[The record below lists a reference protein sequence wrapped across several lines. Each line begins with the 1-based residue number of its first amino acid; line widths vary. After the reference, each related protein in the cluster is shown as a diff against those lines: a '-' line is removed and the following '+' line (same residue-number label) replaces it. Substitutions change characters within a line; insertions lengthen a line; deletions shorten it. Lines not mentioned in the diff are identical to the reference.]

1 MPEDRKEQ
9 LELLESRSE
18 DVQEILGYI
27 PRWIVRWGITVIFV
41 SIIVLLVGSWFFKY
55 PDIIKSSVV
64 VTTENPP
71 ADIITRSSGKLQH
84 LFVKDKAQV
93 EAGEALAVVENA
105 ANHNHV
111 FQLKEQ
117 LQQLKPFIARFD
129 YSLVKPVTRS
139 FSLGQVQAGYELFLK
154 NLEDHRQFF
163 INQYHQKKI
172 QATTSQVQK
181 NQELFNQLLTR
192 KKALLEQVELSKKQ
206 FDRVKKMLKEQVV
219 SPKEFEQAKSQHL
232 QKQMDLYTVEASLTN
247 TTMKIS
253 DLRQLIMETSIQ
265 ERETRTSLQL
275 ALKQS
280 FDNLNSQISQW
291 EYNYLLKSPI
301 PGQVTFNKFWSV
313 NQNVKAGDI
322 VLTVVP
328 EKSGPII
335 GKLFLPIAGS
345 GKVKVGQK
353 VNIKF
358 SNYPHMEYGM
368 VQGIIKTISMA
379 PSDSVYLVEVGLP
392 NGLLT
397 NYGNKLGFNQK
408 MQGNAE
414 IITEDIRVLERV
426 FQPLK
431 ALFKKH
437 TAKQ

>member
-27 PRWIVRWGITVIFV
+27 PRWIVRWGITVIFI
-41 SIIVLLVGSWFFKY
+41 SILVLLTGSWFFKY
-55 PDIIKSSVV
+55 PDIIKSPVL

-93 EAGEALAVVENA
+93 KAGDALAVVENA
-105 ANHNHV
+105 ADHNHI
-111 FQLKEQ
+111 FQLKDQ
-117 LQQLKPFIARFD
+117 LRRLKPFFANFH
-129 YSLVKPVTRS
+129 YPMLKPVIKN
-139 FSLGQVQAGYELFLK
+139 FSLGQVQPSYELFLK
-154 NLEDHRQFF
+154 SLEDYQQFLK
-163 INQYHQKKI
+163 NQYHRKKMSAYNTQI
-172 QATTSQVQK
+172 ERCQD
-181 NQELFNQLLTR
+181 LYNQLVIRKNVLT
-192 KKALLEQVELSKKQ
+192 EQYSLSKKQ
-206 FDRVKKMLKEQVV
+206 FERVKKMMKEQVV
-219 SPKEFEQAKSQHL
+219 SPKEFEQSKSQHL
-232 QKQMDLYTVEASLTN
+232 QKQMDVTTVEASLTN

-265 ERETRTSLQL
+265 EREKRTSLQL

-291 EYNYLLKSPI
+291 EYSYLLKSPI
-301 PGQVTFNKFWSV
+301 SGQVTLNKYWSV
-313 NQNVKAGDI
+313 NQNVKAGDS

-328 EKSGPII
+328 EKSGSII
-335 GKLFLPIAGS
+335 GKLLLPIAGS

-368 VQGIIKTISMA
+368 VLGIIKSISMV
-379 PSDSVYLVEVGLP
+379 PSDNVYLVEVNLP

-397 NYGNKLGFNQK
+397 NYGKKLLFNQK

-437 TAKQ
+437 TAE